1 MKVIVVAN
9 VEQQQEI
16 ASKTTNPGADLMFIK
31 SLDEYK
37 QTDDD
42 AIIYLLED
50 QSALDFQKL
59 AGKPVLINSV
69 IETLEEKKWPL
80 HYSRINGW
88 PGFLQN
94 KTWEVVSNNRVM
106 TSAVF
111 DTLGWNAVYVAD
123 EPGLVSCRVI
133 SMIINEAFFALGEK
147 VSTVADIDLAM
158 RLGTNYPYGPFE
170 WKDKIGLQKIY
181 LLLKSLSSKDSR
193 YSVAPLLEEQYSALT
208 NAQNS

>member
-69 IETLEEKKWPL
+69 
-80 HYSRINGW
+80 
-88 PGFLQN
+88 F
-94 KTWEVVSNNRVM
+94 
-106 TSAVF
+106 VF
-111 DTLGWNAVYVAD
+111 AGV
-123 EPGLVSCRVI
+123 
-133 SMIINEAFFALGEK
+133 
-147 VSTVADIDLAM
+147 
-158 RLGTNYPYGPFE
+158 
-170 WKDKIGLQKIY
+170 
-181 LLLKSLSSKDSR
+181 LLSLS
-193 YSVAPLLEEQYSALT
+193 
-208 NAQNS
+208 